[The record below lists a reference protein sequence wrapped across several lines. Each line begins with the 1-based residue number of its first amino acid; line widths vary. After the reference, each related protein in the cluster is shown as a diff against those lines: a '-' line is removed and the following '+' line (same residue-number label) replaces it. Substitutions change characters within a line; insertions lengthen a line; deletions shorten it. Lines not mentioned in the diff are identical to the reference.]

1 MNWLVESGQKY
12 IVKPITSKLKN
23 LKEKITKIFE
33 KNEFEVREGPSAL
46 KNFIRQFVIKGKPGY
61 DPTMFFEAV
70 KKKVLELLAKNS
82 STKVKFIL
90 ECQMEKKRFKNSKYC
105 DKYTIF

>member
-33 KNEFEVREGPSAL
+33 KNEFEVIKGKSAL
-46 KNFIRQFVIKGKPGY
+46 KNFIRQFVIKEKPSY
-61 DPTMFFEAV
+61 DPTSFFEAV
-70 KKKVLELLAKNS
+70 KKKVLEILKNNS
-82 STKVKFIL
+82 STKVKFSL
-90 ECQMEKKRFKNSKYC
+90 ECQMEKK
-105 DKYTIF
+105 I